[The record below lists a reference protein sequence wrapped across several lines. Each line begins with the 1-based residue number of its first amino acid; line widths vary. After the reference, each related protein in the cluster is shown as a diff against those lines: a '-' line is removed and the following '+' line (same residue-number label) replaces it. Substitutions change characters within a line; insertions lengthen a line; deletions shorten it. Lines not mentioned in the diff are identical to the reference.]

1 MQTIEQ
7 LTGNNRWK
15 ICDRYPTDRL
25 EPQGKINKNNCW
37 QNKYP
42 NKKPGKDI
50 SKLEVQKIRIYI
62 LYFLNPKRDIRELK
76 LFQLFQF
83 VSP

>member
-1 MQTIEQ
+1 MIDILQTAWNHKVKLI
-7 LTGNNRWK
+7 K
-15 ICDRYPTDRL
+15 ITV
-25 EPQGKINKNNCW
+25 G
-37 QNKYP
+37 NKYP

-50 SKLEVQKIRIYI
+50 SKLEVQKIRIYT